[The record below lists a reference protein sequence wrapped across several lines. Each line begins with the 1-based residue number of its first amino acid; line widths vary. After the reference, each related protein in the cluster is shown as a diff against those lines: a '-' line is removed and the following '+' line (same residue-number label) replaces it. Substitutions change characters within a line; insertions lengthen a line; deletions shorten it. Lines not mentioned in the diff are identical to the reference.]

1 MDAHERAVDHL
12 HLAVVRFDDGIHQTI
27 PDSRFAPTVETI
39 VGGRVGPISLR
50 QIAPGRSRAQHPEDT
65 IENAAI
71 VARFAPATL
80 HRQKRFDD
88 TPLEVGQVVAH
99 DPSPDVS

>member
-1 MDAHERAVDHL
+1 MDAHDRAVDHL
-12 HLAVVRFDDGIHQTI
+12 HLAVVRLDDGIHQTI
-27 PDSRFAPTVETI
+27 PDARFAPTVKTI
-39 VGGRVGPISLR
+39 VGGCLGPISLQ
-50 QIAPGRSRAQHPEDT
+50 QIAPRRSRAKHPDDT

-71 VARFAPATL
+71 VARFAPATT

-99 DPSPDVS
+99 DLNPDVS